1 MYSPRPNTPA
11 RNKPTHMYTHA
22 QASLSF
28 PPGNESYSALYYV
41 PFLVFRSLPPS
52 FSLSFHVYGSTAAH
66 GEYIHIYVGE
76 CVYISAARRVSTLYI
91 CTYVRIYVYIHRNAC
106 TRGCAEERECTRVPI
121 HYMCVHTQAG
131 AFRNPLCCAATTTTT
146 TGFDAPGTLYDRLL
160 LPNVGARRNAALPR
174 TFLKCT
180 CI

>member
-11 RNKPTHMYTHA
+11 RNKPTHMYTHT

-106 TRGCAEERECTRVPI
+106 TRGCAEERESVHVYLYTTCVYIHRRALFEIPFAVRRRRRRRRGSTRLVL
-121 HYMCVHTQAG
+121 Y
-131 AFRNPLCCAATTTTT
+131 TTDYYCLTS
-146 TGFDAPGTLYDRLL
+146 GRDAM
-160 LPNVGARRNAALPR
+160 RRCHALS
-174 TFLKCT
+174 
-180 CI
+180 